1 MKPVASTGKLSARND
16 ERSEKKLE
24 LESMKK
30 KVKTKTPNEFDIF
43 EALLKNKVIIQ
54 FKESKI

>member
-1 MKPVASTGKLSARND
+1 MKLVASTGKPSARND
-16 ERSEKKLE
+16 EMSEKKLE